1 MSRIAVVTS
10 SPPMAD
16 GGHMVIARALVQ
28 ALRDAGHL
36 ADIIVTPQ
44 NRFGRQASEYLAT
57 WLTDV
62 ETTHAGPI
70 DQVISLRY
78 PSYAVRHPRHVCWL
92 NHTMR
97 EYYDLWDRFRAQL
110 GVRGRIKEHVRRAL
124 IRQADR
130 ALLMHNVDR
139 LFVQSKTIQK
149 RLAMWPSLRST
160 VLYPPAPQRPYRCDR
175 YGDFIFM
182 VSRLTALK
190 RTELFIRAMAH
201 PAADGLKAVIAGDGE
216 ERERLAALIGELQIG
231 DRVNLAGSASP
242 AQLVHYLANCR
253 AVCFPPFD
261 EDYGFVTIESFS
273 SQKAVVTCSDSGG
286 PAELVEDG
294 INGFVCEPTPEALAQ
309 RFRQLM
315 DDTALAERLGEQAQA
330 RAAQVTWPETV
341 KQLTALSSQTQRTD
355 DGQHA

>member
-16 GGHMVIARALVQ
+16 GGHMVIARSLVQ

-44 NRFGRQASEYLAT
+44 NRFGRQAAEYLAT

-97 EYYDLWDRFRAQL
+97 EYYDLWERFRAQL
-110 GVRGRIKEHVRRAL
+110 GLRGRAKEHVRRTI
-124 IRQADR
+124 IRQVDR
-130 ALLMHNVDR
+130 ALLTHNVDR

-160 VLYPPAPQRPYRCDR
+160 VL
-175 YGDFIFM
+175 
-182 VSRLTALK
+182 
-190 RTELFIRAMAH
+190 
-201 PAADGLKAVIAGDGE
+201 
-216 ERERLAALIGELQIG
+216 
-231 DRVNLAGSASP
+231 
-242 AQLVHYLANCR
+242 
-253 AVCFPPFD
+253 
-261 EDYGFVTIESFS
+261 
-273 SQKAVVTCSDSGG
+273 
-286 PAELVEDG
+286 
-294 INGFVCEPTPEALAQ
+294 
-309 RFRQLM
+309 
-315 DDTALAERLGEQAQA
+315 
-330 RAAQVTWPETV
+330 
-341 KQLTALSSQTQRTD
+341 
-355 DGQHA
+355 